1 MALPSL
7 HGELALATGSAGLP
21 DAHNH
26 VLPRGGSGRNRDRQG
41 AVRVDIRLFTFNAG
55 SRAWMAFVAVFG
67 DLRRAGAKHA
77 RDLFI
82 SKYDETAMQ
91 RSGAIFLLAALTFPV
106 RLPAA
111 DWPRFR
117 GPNGAGVAETSALP
131 DNIGPHR
138 HVVWKTALPPGHS
151 APVIGGDRIFTY
163 GVRR

>member
-91 RSGAIFLLAALTFPV
+91 RSGAIFFTGSPNFSCAVARRGLAALPWTK
-106 RLPAA
+106 RRRSRGNLRAA
-111 DWPRFR
+111 
-117 GPNGAGVAETSALP
+117 G
-131 DNIGPHR
+131 
-138 HVVWKTALPPGHS
+138 
-151 APVIGGDRIFTY
+151 
-163 GVRR
+163 